1 MTKIKI
7 PNAFPVSNPLT
18 ILIALTDMTTI
29 QTINAI
35 AKTASKIAQT
45 SIGPIT
51 DKTCS
56 SFVLGGMR
64 YDGFTSASEPHIRNT
79 STESIIIM
87 GIAGTY
93 VWKKMENTFFQLV
106 LPPSFF
112 PIK

>member
-64 YDGFTSASEPHIRNT
+64 SYVPAIPMMIILSVFVFLMWGSLSEVNP
-79 STESIIIM
+79 S
-87 GIAGTY
+87 